1 MQRRN
6 IRPDLDP
13 ETIRQVEAL
22 ANQCLRKLASIDEQ
36 DWSPNA
42 ASSAQI
48 NGIVIDS
55 LCELLNGLGFED
67 VVQKVRVVQESWS

>member
-1 MQRRN
+1 MRR
-6 IRPDLDP
+6 RKVDP
-13 ETIRQVEAL
+13 EWVDEVEAL
-22 ANQCLRKLASIDEQ
+22 ANQCLRKLGSIDKE

-67 VVQKVRVVQESWS
+67 VVKKVGEVREQHP

>member
-22 ANQCLRKLASIDEQ
+22 ANQCLRELDKANNLDPESGHSLAD
-36 DWSPNA
+36 DA
-42 ASSAQI
+42 
-48 NGIVIDS
+48 
-55 LCELLNGLGFED
+55 LCDLLTGLGFKD
-67 VVQKVRVVQESWS
+67 VVKKFNDIPKWYA

>member
-22 ANQCLRKLASIDEQ
+22 ANQCLRKLDEANNGDPESQ
-36 DWSPNA
+36 HLA
-42 ASSAQI
+42 ADRA
-48 NGIVIDS
+48 
-55 LCELLNGLGFED
+55 LCDLLTGLGFED
-67 VVQKVRVVQESWS
+67 VVAKFKDIPKWYA